1 MSASERM
8 DRELAS
14 AAVRKRQMGETPSSR
29 EMAALRR
36 FEKTKEE
43 DQRWQHYK
51 TIPQKHWREMSGRQ
65 TKILQEQSQR
75 YGIPFDGRVIELP
88 RVVRA
93 LHDFLAKNA
102 RRLAEDPDMTG
113 SGDSAALER
122 FRMAKAETAET
133 ELAREQ
139 GKLLMAE
146 DVRSEWEQIGL
157 RIRNDFRNAT
167 TSILPI
173 ALTLGMPMQAS
184 AEFQEKTNAII
195 EGILRVLSD
204 AGRKQAD
211 EAEEAA

>member
-113 SGDSAALER
+113 GGDSAALER
-122 FRMAKAETAET
+122 FRLAKAETAET

-139 GKLLMAE
+139 GKLLMAD
-146 DVRSEWEQIGL
+146 DVVSQWEQIGQ
-157 RIRNDFRNAT
+157 RIRNDLQNFGS
-167 TSILPI
+167 SIVPD
-173 ALTLGMPMQAS
+173 ALTLGMPMQAA
-184 AEFQEKTNAII
+184 AEFTEKVQAKITA
-195 EGILRVLSD
+195 ILRVMSD
-204 AGRKQAD
+204 AGRKQAEEVD
-211 EAEEAA
+211 EAA